1 MTIQPL
7 NGHVLLRTEA
17 EQESRS
23 SGGIVLPATA
33 RSTHSE
39 GIIEAMPPGGSDEL
53 ALGDRVL
60 YRPEA
65 GEEVAVEGV
74 RMRLVPL
81 ADVLVKLVQAD
92 PIAG

>member
-7 NGHVLLRTEA
+7 NDHVLLRTEP
-17 EQESRS
+17 ERESRS

-33 RSTHSE
+33 QASHSE
-39 GIIEAMPPGGSDEL
+39 GVIEAMPPGGSDEL

-65 GEEVAVEGV
+65 GEEITIEGS
-74 RMRLVPL
+74 RFRLVPL
-81 ADVLVKLVQAD
+81 ADVLVRLVEAD